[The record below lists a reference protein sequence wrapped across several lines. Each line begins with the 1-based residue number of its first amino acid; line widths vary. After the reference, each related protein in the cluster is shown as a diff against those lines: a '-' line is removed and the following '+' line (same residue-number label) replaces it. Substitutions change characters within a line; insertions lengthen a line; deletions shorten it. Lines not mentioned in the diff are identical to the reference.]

1 MSTGTNMFEQPAEKV
16 ARNLIG
22 CTLQR
27 TLSDGTILA
36 GTITETEAYIGPVD
50 RASHAFENLRTKR
63 NESMWMTPG
72 TAYVYFTYG
81 MHFCFNI
88 SCDRE
93 GFPSA
98 VLIRGIHPTQGIEQM
113 RLHRNEKPRKS
124 ILRDSNLCDGPAKL
138 CQALKIDRNL
148 DGENLLQS
156 TQVAILQGDAI
167 DDTEVKC
174 TPRVGIGYAQDWID
188 KPLRWVR
195 ILDL

>member
-1 MSTGTNMFEQPAEKV
+1 MFEHSAEKV

-27 TLSDGTILA
+27 TLEDGSLLA
-36 GTITETEAYIGPVD
+36 GTITETEAYIGPED
-50 RASHAFENLRTKR
+50 RASHAYDNRRTTR
-63 NESMWMTPG
+63 NESMWGPPG

-88 SCDRE
+88 SCYKE
-93 GFPSA
+93 GHPAA

-113 RLHRNEKPRKS
+113 RLHRSVKPRKS
-124 ILRDSNLCDGPAKL
+124 ILRDSNLCDDPAKL
-138 CQALKIDRNL
+138 CQALQIDRKL
-148 DGENLLQS
+148 DGENLIQS

-167 DDTEVKC
+167 DDREIKC
-174 TPRVGIGYAQDWID
+174 TPRVGIGYAQDWAD

-195 ILDL
+195 IMDL